1 MLKGVLH
8 LVAKGRKNVKVS
20 FSRWVLVRKPAG
32 FSMTKNDN
40 ERLQLE
46 EDVNS
51 LKIYVQLCTGA
62 WSVEKHLYPL
72 KSLNCTEWGCTTLI
86 RKNACSYGRPAK
98 KRRPA
103 RGLEDPIGSR
113 TRHDFIIAWSMLH
126 LIHMQMVI
134 NQKKDT
140 LSERVK
146 ALRYKSCCRR
156 SALAR
161 GWQGKQQASRSV
173 EADKTS

>member
-1 MLKGVLH
+1 
-8 LVAKGRKNVKVS
+8 
-20 FSRWVLVRKPAG
+20 
-32 FSMTKNDN
+32 MTKNDN

-86 RKNACSYGRPAK
+86 RKNACSFGRPAK

-126 LIHMQMVI
+126 LIHMQMAI

-140 LSERVK
+140 LLERVK
-146 ALRYKSCCRR
+146 AIRYKSCCRR